1 MTLRF
6 AHLLSGALLISTTLF
21 AQAPSPDERLAT
33 LKKSLAESA
42 MRIRQY
48 QWVETTTI
56 SLKGEEKSSSQ
67 KTVHYGADG
76 KLQKT
81 PIAGPAAAEP
91 APSKG
96 GRGGRGGRVKEKIV
110 ENKKDDIKE
119 YMEKAVALIQSYVP
133 PNPAKIQAAKD
144 AGKMAVQPSS
154 AGGARI
160 EFKDY
165 VKPKDLLAIEVDP
178 SGTRLSNITVAS
190 YMDSPDDAVTLNVV
204 FAALEDG
211 TSYTSKTTLDAK
223 AKNITVVVSNS
234 GYKKMAQ

>member
-1 MTLRF
+1 MTFRF
-6 AHLLSGALLISTTLF
+6 AHLLGGALLLSTTLA

-48 QWVETTTI
+48 QWVETTAI
-56 SLKGEEKSSSQ
+56 SLKGEEKSRSQ
-67 KTVHYGADG
+67 KTVFYGADG

-81 PIAGPAAAEP
+81 PIAGAAPAAAP
-91 APSKG
+91 PPS
-96 GRGGRGGRVKEKIV
+96 RGGRGGRVKEKIV
-110 ENKKDDIKE
+110 ENKKDEMKE

-144 AGKMAVQPSS
+144 AGKMAVQPVP

-165 VKPKDLLAIEVDP
+165 VKPKDLLAIEIDP
-178 SGTRLSNITVAS
+178 SGTRLSTITVAS

>member
-1 MTLRF
+1 VF
-6 AHLLSGALLISTTLF
+6 
-21 AQAPSPDERLAT
+21 
-33 LKKSLAESA
+33 
-42 MRIRQY
+42 
-48 QWVETTTI
+48 
-56 SLKGEEKSSSQ
+56 
-67 KTVHYGADG
+67 YGADG

-81 PIAGPAAAEP
+81 PIAGAAPAAAPP
-91 APSKG
+91 AKE
-96 GRGGRGGRVKEKIV
+96 GGRGGRVKGKIV
-110 ENKKDDIKE
+110 ENKKDEIKE

-144 AGKMAVQPSS
+144 AGKMAVQPVP

-165 VKPKDLLAIEVDP
+165 VKPKDLLAIEIDP
-178 SGTRLSNITVAS
+178 SGTRLSTITVAS

-223 AKNITVVVSNS
+223 AKNITVVVSNG
-234 GYKKMAQ
+234 GYKKLAQ

>member
-1 MTLRF
+1 M
-6 AHLLSGALLISTTLF
+6 
-21 AQAPSPDERLAT
+21 
-33 LKKSLAESA
+33 
-42 MRIRQY
+42 
-48 QWVETTTI
+48 
-56 SLKGEEKSSSQ
+56 
-67 KTVHYGADG
+67 
-76 KLQKT
+76 
-81 PIAGPAAAEP
+81 
-91 APSKG
+91 
-96 GRGGRGGRVKEKIV
+96 
-110 ENKKDDIKE
+110 KE
-119 YMEKAVALIQSYVP
+119 YMEKAVALIESYAP

-144 AGKMAVQPSS
+144 AGKMAVQPIP

-165 VKPKDLLAIEVDP
+165 VKPKDLLAIEIDP
-178 SGTRLSNITVAS
+178 SGTRLSTITVAS

>member
-1 MTLRF
+1 MTFRF
-6 AHLLSGALLISTTLF
+6 AHLLGGALLLSTTLA

-48 QWVETTTI
+48 QWVETTAI
-56 SLKGEEKSSSQ
+56 SLKGEEKSRSQ
-67 KTVHYGADG
+67 KTVYYGADG

-81 PIAGPAAAEP
+81 PIAGPAAAAP
-91 APSKG
+91 PPSK
-96 GRGGRGGRVKEKIV
+96 GGRGGRVKEKIV
-110 ENKKDDIKE
+110 ENKKDDMKE

-144 AGKMAVQPSS
+144 AGKMTVQPAA

-178 SGTRLSNITVAS
+178 SGTRFSTISVAS

>member
-1 MTLRF
+1 MKFRPAYLIG
-6 AHLLSGALLISTTLF
+6 GALLLSATLF

-48 QWVETTTI
+48 QWVETTAI
-56 SLKGEEKSSSQ
+56 SLKGEEKSRTQ
-67 KTVHYGADG
+67 KTVFYGADG

-81 PIAGPAAAEP
+81 AIAGAAPAAAPPPKE
-91 APSKG
+91 A
-96 GRGGRGGRVKEKIV
+96 RGGRGGRVKEKVV
-110 ENKKDDIKE
+110 ENKKDEIKE

-144 AGKMAVQPSS
+144 AGKMAVQPIP

-165 VKPKDLLAIEVDP
+165 VKPKDLLAIEIDP
-178 SGTRLSNITVAS
+178 SGTRLSTITVAS

>member
-1 MTLRF
+1 MKFRLPY
-6 AHLLSGALLISTTLF
+6 LIGGALLLSTTLL

-48 QWVETTTI
+48 QWVETTAI
-56 SLKGEEKSSSQ
+56 SLKGEEKSRSQ
-67 KTVHYGADG
+67 KTVFYGADG

-81 PIAGPAAAEP
+81 PIAGAAPAAAPP
-91 APSKG
+91 AKEG
-96 GRGGRGGRVKEKIV
+96 GKGGRVKGKIV
-110 ENKKDDIKE
+110 ENKKDEIKD

-144 AGKMAVQPSS
+144 AGKMAVQPIP

-165 VKPKDLLAIEVDP
+165 VKPKDLLAIEIDP
-178 SGTRLSNITVAS
+178 SGTRLSTITVAS

-223 AKNITVVVSNS
+223 AKNITVVVSNA
-234 GYKKMAQ
+234 GYKKLAQ

>member
-1 MTLRF
+1 MTFRF
-6 AHLLSGALLISTTLF
+6 AHLLSGALLLSTTLA
-21 AQAPSPDERLAT
+21 AQTPSPDERLAT

-48 QWVETTTI
+48 QWVETTAI
-56 SLKGEEKSSSQ
+56 SLKGEEKSRSQ
-67 KTVHYGADG
+67 KTVLYGADG

-81 PIAGPAAAEP
+81 PIAAPAPAAEP
-91 APSKG
+91 PS
-96 GRGGRGGRVKEKIV
+96 RGGRGGRVKGKII
-110 ENKKDDIKE
+110 ENKKDEMKE

-144 AGKMAVQPSS
+144 AGKMAVQQAP

-165 VKPKDLLAIEVDP
+165 VKPKDLLAIEIDP
-178 SGTRLSNITVAS
+178 SGTRLSTITVAS

-234 GYKKMAQ
+234 GHKKMGQ

>member
-1 MTLRF
+1 MTFRF
-6 AHLLSGALLISTTLF
+6 AHLLGGALLLSTTLA

-48 QWVETTTI
+48 QWVETTAI
-56 SLKGEEKSSSQ
+56 SLKGEEKSRSQ
-67 KTVHYGADG
+67 KTVFYGADG

-81 PIAGPAAAEP
+81 PIAGAAPAAAPP
-91 APSKG
+91 AKE
-96 GRGGRGGRVKEKIV
+96 GGRGGRVKGKII
-110 ENKKDDIKE
+110 ENKKDEMKE

-144 AGKMAVQPSS
+144 AGKMAVQPVP

-165 VKPKDLLAIEVDP
+165 VKPKDLLAIEIDP
-178 SGTRLSNITVAS
+178 SGTRLSTITVAS